1 MDQLRTALVW
11 LKRHHFWVLSGLVA
25 IIALVSWAKASS
37 KLAAMFN
44 QNQSAIKTE
53 FNNVQNLRKDPFHPN
68 EDVNAKQ
75 QEQTKQQAADVAT
88 LWKDLYERQRQHVL
102 EWPSELSK
110 TFRDAVDKLQF
121 GAEIRSDLRNHYQNY
136 IENHFPALPKQ
147 IDAQAIDA
155 SVTAGAGPG
164 AEFGRGMSAEVGAG
178 NQLQDLNDYIC
189 LWNPADQAIV
199 RDDLNFREQP
209 SSLKIWVTQENL
221 WVYHTL
227 LDVIAKTNKA
237 ANATRMSNAAVR
249 EIGELAVGPRAA
261 QGSRAPGRLFVPPAV
276 ATAPGAGPGEV
287 GPGGLPPGAGPP
299 GAGPGGLEAGMRS
312 EFSAGVGPQGNGPMT
327 EEQERAYL
335 LSGRYLDA
343 QGKPIPFGG
352 GGAAAAPGESPAP
365 APEASPAG
373 APLDLTMFGQEYKR
387 LPVRMALRMD
397 QRWLPRLIAE
407 CASEPLQVEV
417 QEVRVNPPEG
427 IASAG
432 GAMGGGP
439 GGGGGFRPGGG
450 GLSGSTSPFQ
460 EEAPYQPFP
469 MQPEMVNVIIQG
481 TIYIFNK
488 PNPAILQ
495 APGEQPAGAQ
505 PPPTT
510 AAAQ

>member
-11 LKRHHFWVLSGLVA
+11 LKRYHFWVLSGLVA

-37 KLAAMFN
+37 KLTAMFN

-53 FNNVQNLRKDPFHPN
+53 FTNVQNLRKDPFHPN

-88 LWKDLYERQRQHVL
+88 LWKDLYERQRQRVL
-102 EWPSELSK
+102 EWPEILGPE
-110 TFRDAVDKLQF
+110 FRDVVDKLQF
-121 GAEIRSDLRNHYQNY
+121 GAEIRSDLRNKYQNY
-136 IENHFPALPKQ
+136 IEGHFTDLPKQ
-147 IDAQAIDA
+147 IGARAIDA
-155 SVTAGAGPG
+155 STMAGAGPG
-164 AEFGRGMSAEVGAG
+164 GATFNAETVGPNRQPVDEG
-178 NQLQDLNDYIC
+178 DYLC
-189 LWNPADQAIV
+189 LWNPADQAII

-227 LDVIAKTNKA
+227 LDVIDKTNKA

-261 QGSRAPGRLFVPPAV
+261 QGSRAPGRLFVPPAI
-276 ATAPGAGPGEV
+276 AAAPGAGPGEA
-287 GPGGLPPGAGPP
+287 GPGGLPPGAGPGGP
-299 GAGPGGLEAGMRS
+299 GPGGLEGGMRS
-312 EFSAGVGPQGNGPMT
+312 EFAPGAGPQGNGPMT

-352 GGAAAAPGESPAP
+352 GGAAPPGGEAPAP
-365 APEASPAG
+365 APDAGAPG

-432 GAMGGGP
+432 GAMA
-439 GGGGGFRPGGG
+439 GGGGFRPGGG

-469 MQPEMVNVIIQG
+469 VQPEMVNVIIQG